1 MSDANIPPW
10 VRDILDQLSQ
20 LQTSLSRLDGRVA
33 SLEEL
38 RRRESDDNV
47 SDQLSEQLSSQVHV
61 SSSSGQQSQST
72 EGSLW
77 RKAVENFVRCKQY
90 ATNHVSRVDKDPSD
104 LVVGDFLHV
113 PLFSPAHVAAF
124 GAAWPGVAVP
134 NQFSIHTASAQKC
147 LEAIIESLE
156 AGNKPVSLSVG
167 SHGFTIQKERPAP
180 DSTQPFAIR
189 DLRNLVLFLNQSL
202 DSVFGTS
209 DSSPVFVSRTA
220 TNLRKSFVEFAS
232 HRNRDKQSDL
242 MELIVEELGAFFV
255 DVAAFDSRMSEVAFR
270 DRVFDPFVR
279 TLEESVFRIRAER
292 CLDRRLTGRVAYLEA
307 QLKPPTEREWTMPL
321 TKLGKLDAVVGVS
334 SRFIRFRWEGLLP
347 KLKPLTKDC
356 IDVALNLEGK
366 AWNGAGMEDEP
377 SGTVADA
384 AVLKRTSV
392 GAGQEEEGDDQQE
405 VQEVDGASPTLTT
418 ASAAG
423 RGGSAS
429 GSANGAS
436 PAAASNR
443 TTPAMWMNGDAQV
456 AVYGLASFC
465 HRQNLLKRVQQAWQ
479 ECKSNG
485 APAASPPLLSATPNK
500 VAGSSASPSLS
511 ETDLPALNDEKDVK
525 LLERI
530 LSCGS
535 LSLLWR
541 GAALVLYFIHRT
553 DQIVDFGDN
562 LLGLDPVHVGNYTM
576 LPIAV
581 FAIGSEDLVE
591 RAREVYRLGL
601 LSLFCA
607 LRICEWETGRD
618 VWEELGFQ
626 EDMEAEDHNK
636 ILLQVLGTASRR
648 FLTRTDGH
656 NPAVAL
662 SARRM
667 DPENDPGDHS
677 VDRTAAKCWE

>member
-47 SDQLSEQLSSQVHV
+47 SDQLSEQLSSQLHV
-61 SSSSGQQSQST
+61 WSSSGQQSQST
-72 EGSLW
+72 DGSLW
-77 RKAVENFVRCKQY
+77 RKAFENFVRCKQY
-90 ATNHVSRVDKDPSD
+90 ATNHVSRGDKDPSE
-104 LVVGDFLHV
+104 LVALDFRHV

-180 DSTQPFAIR
+180 NSTQPFAIR

-209 DSSPVFVSRTA
+209 GSSPVFVSRTA

-232 HRNRDKQSDL
+232 HLKRDKQSDL

-255 DVAAFDSRMSEVAFR
+255 DVVAFDSRMSEGAFR

-279 TLEESVFRIRAER
+279 TIDESVIRIRAAR
-292 CLDRRLTGRVAYLEA
+292 CLDRRLTARVAYLEA

-321 TKLGKLDAVVGVS
+321 TKLGKPDAVVGVS

-356 IDVALNLEGK
+356 IDVVLNLEAE
-366 AWNGAGMEDEP
+366 AWNGGGMEDDLA
-377 SGTVADA
+377 GTVADA
-384 AVLKRTSV
+384 AALKRTSV
-392 GAGQEEEGDDQQE
+392 GDGQEEEGDDQQE
-405 VQEVDGASPTLTT
+405 VQEVDGASPALAT
-418 ASAAG
+418 ASEG

-429 GSANGAS
+429 GCAYGPST
-436 PAAASNR
+436 AAAANQ

-465 HRQNLLKRVQQAWQ
+465 HRQNLLKRVQQAWE

-485 APAASPPLLSATPNK
+485 ASAASRPLLSATPSK

-535 LSLLWR
+535 LSLVWR

-562 LLGLDPVHVGNYTM
+562 LLGLDPVLVGNYTM

-667 DPENDPGDHS
+667 DPENDSGDHS